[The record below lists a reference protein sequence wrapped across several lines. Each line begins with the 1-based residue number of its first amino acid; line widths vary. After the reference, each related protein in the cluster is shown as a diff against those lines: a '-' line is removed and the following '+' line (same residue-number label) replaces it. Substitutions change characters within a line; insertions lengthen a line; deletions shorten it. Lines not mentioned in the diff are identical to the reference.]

1 MSFKMDRIHVWAA
14 EVKDQVG
21 GVASKLSSLAE
32 SGANLEYVYTQR
44 LPDKTGN
51 GILYVGPIVGS
62 EQSRA
67 AKAAGMSEVFDH
79 VVMHIVGDNTA
90 GLAFRL
96 KMEWARAGINLHG
109 AIMTVLG
116 GKFVGFITFDSVDD
130 ANKAAKILAEQG
142 QQKKAT

>member
-21 GVASKLSSLAE
+21 GVASKLSAVAE

-44 LPDKTGN
+44 LPEKPGH
-51 GILYVGPIVGS
+51 GILFVGPIVGQ
-62 EQSRA
+62 EQMKA
-67 AKAAGMSEVFDH
+67 AKAAGMSEVFDP
-79 VVMHIVGDNTA
+79 VVMHIQGDNTA

-96 KMEWARAGINLHG
+96 KMEWAKAGINLHG
-109 AIMTVLG
+109 SIMCVIG
-116 GKFVGFITFDSVDD
+116 SKFVGFITFDSVED

-142 QQKKAT
+142 LEKKK